1 MNAVSFF
8 LRRTRSSQKDAAR
21 LQKLLSCLSVCGGRQ
36 RENFFGG
43 VCFLGVF
50 CFGKKSPCW
59 TRPRQK
65 RRSVFFYSSS
75 RDVGVNKKLILIIII
90 HHHPHIFIFFL
101 LRGRE
106 KKEKERESE
115 RVCARACVSTRSCGI
130 ERGDR

>member
-50 CFGKKSPCW
+50 WLLFGIFWLYFLVFCESTFSCFWGGFGAVAW
-59 TRPRQK
+59 
-65 RRSVFFYSSS
+65 
-75 RDVGVNKKLILIIII
+75 
-90 HHHPHIFIFFL
+90 FL
-101 LRGRE
+101 VDFAVMAAKG
-106 KKEKERESE
+106 S
-115 RVCARACVSTRSCGI
+115 ADT
-130 ERGDR
+130 